1 MLPRP
6 PVGLSMLRSCSRRCA
21 RARASFPGLAALA
34 VLALAGPA
42 RAQSPRPWNPPGQD
56 SVQVLASEAR
66 LLFRR
71 ADVDTIDERNI
82 VPFERVG
89 QVARRLLRRLGRQNM
104 LSAPSIEPTLDSLGF
119 DTDVVHDPDLPSI
132 VFVLVRNPDRLS
144 MQAVGYL
151 LWFRG
156 PDLRMQGIA
165 FPPSVRPKLE
175 SWWSG
180 TPNSPYAAAI
190 VYHERGSSGRLGFKY
205 LRLSPDGFF
214 WNLVQYE
221 GNGPELG
228 AHGDAS
234 FTDLDGDGRPELVSF
249 SHAPSDSVLMVEA
262 PVQPILREAIYTD
275 RGQGF
280 VVHDARIVPGPL
292 STLRLFIGSLRHG
305 EREAARRLLVNPDFL
320 ELAVAAGW
328 ATGRSP
334 RTFVV
339 DRQEEGQPWPQ
350 WLGARVAGPT
360 GERRWVFHF
369 VLRDGRWLIREWRAE
384 QPPRPD
390 PGRGESTHKTGGNRP

>member
-1 MLPRP
+1 MYHT
-6 PVGLSMLRSCSRRCA
+6 SRR
-21 RARASFPGLAALA
+21 RPGLRPALVGVVA
-34 VLALAGPA
+34 LTSLLLAGPA
-42 RAQSPRPWNPPGQD
+42 TAQSVRPWSPPGQD
-56 SVQVLASEAR
+56 SVQALASEAR

-71 ADVDTIDERNI
+71 ADADTLSERTI

-89 QVARRLLRRLGRQNM
+89 QVARRLLRRLGRTNM
-104 LSAPSIEPTLDSLGF
+104 LLAPSIESTLDSLGF
-119 DTDVVHDPDLPSI
+119 DTDVVHDTDIPSI
-132 VFVLVRNPDRLS
+132 VFVLVRNPDRPS

-151 LWFRG
+151 IWYRG
-156 PDLRMQGIA
+156 PDLRMQGIV
-165 FPPSVRPKLE
+165 FPPSIRPRLE

-180 TPNSPYAAAI
+180 NPRSPYATAV

-205 LRLSPDGFF
+205 LRLSPDGFY
-214 WNLVQYE
+214 WDLVQYE
-221 GNGPELG
+221 GHGPDLG
-228 AHGDAS
+228 SFGDAS
-234 FTDLDGDGRPELVSF
+234 FTDVDGDGRPEIVSF
-249 SHAPSDSVLMVEA
+249 SRAPGDSVLTVES

-280 VVHDARIVPGPL
+280 VVHDARTVPGPL
-292 STLRLFIGSLRHG
+292 STLRLFLDDLRRG
-305 EREAARRLLVNPDFL
+305 DREGARRLLVNPDFL

-328 ATGRSP
+328 ATSRSP

-369 VLRDGRWLIREWRAE
+369 VLRDGRWFIREWRAE
-384 QPPRPD
+384 EPPRPG
-390 PGRGESTHKTGGNRP
+390 PGRGAATDKTGGNRP